1 MTSRPGAGRVGL
13 ATAPRSKRP
22 RSMRAGSPKEGWLES
37 RRSRKLRGG
46 GLGGLSPALFCRSRL
61 RLGSI

>member
-13 ATAPRSKRP
+13 ATAPRSKR
-22 RSMRAGSPKEGWLES
+22 AGSPKEGWVES
-37 RRSRKLRGG
+37 RRSQKLRGG
-46 GLGGLSPALFCRSRL
+46 GLGGLSPALLCHSRL